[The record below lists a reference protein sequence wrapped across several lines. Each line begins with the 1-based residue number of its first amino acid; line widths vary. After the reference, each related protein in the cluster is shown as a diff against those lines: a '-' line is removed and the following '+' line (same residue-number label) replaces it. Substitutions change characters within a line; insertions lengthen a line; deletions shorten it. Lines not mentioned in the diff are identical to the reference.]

1 MKWGVFF
8 CKKVDLS
15 SMQDA
20 FSTVS
25 VFFISNFTYLGL
37 RTHPMH
43 PLPTDLVCLVIIIS
57 PPMDAALYETA
68 LQQER

>member
-1 MKWGVFF
+1 
-8 CKKVDLS
+8 
-15 SMQDA
+15 MQDA
-20 FSTVS
+20 LSTVS

>member
-1 MKWGVFF
+1 MGGVFV
-8 CKKVDLS
+8 KKWIFPQCRMHYV
-15 SMQDA
+15 QYQY
-20 FSTVS
+20 
-25 VFFISNFTYLGL
+25 FFISNFTYLGL